1 MNDQRAILIAGPTAS
16 GKSGLA
22 LCLAERLGGAVI
34 NADSMQVYRELRILT
49 ARPSAAD
56 EARAPHKLYGTVS
69 GADAYSVGR
78 FVEDA
83 AAAISETR
91 KAGLRPILV
100 GGTGLYFKALL
111 EGLSPVPKVSAEI
124 RNHYRRLATTVLGAQ
139 QLYQELSDRDPDM
152 ASRLEPGDRQRI
164 VRALEVLEGTGKS
177 LAHWQSLPGQPVL
190 TPDSTIR
197 LRLDIDR
204 LILEERANARLD
216 EMLNAGALEEV
227 RELLRLN
234 LPGNLPLMRALGVPE
249 LSDAIRGTTT
259 LEAALAAAKRATRL
273 YIKRQVT
280 WINRHMISWKDIKME
295 LLERTIADNEMIID

>member
-111 EGLSPVPKVSAEI
+111 EGLSPVPEVSAEI

-234 LPGNLPLMRALGVPE
+234 LPGDLPLMRALGVPE

-259 LEAALAAAKRATRL
+259 LEAALTAAKRATRL

-295 LLERTIADNEMIID
+295 LLERIITDNEMIID